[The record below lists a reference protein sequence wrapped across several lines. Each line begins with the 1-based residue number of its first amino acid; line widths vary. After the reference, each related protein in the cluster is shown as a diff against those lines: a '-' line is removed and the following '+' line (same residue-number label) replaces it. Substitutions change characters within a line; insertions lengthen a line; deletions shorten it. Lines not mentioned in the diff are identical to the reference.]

1 MPYFEVDKKV
11 SILHVVFLIRPPHYA
26 CIAARTVDPEVHV
39 AQYAEA
45 ISTTFLAT
53 YISDPEGNS

>member
-1 MPYFEVDKKV
+1 MSYFEVDKKV
-11 SILHVVFLIRPPHYA
+11 SILHVVLIRPPHYA
-26 CIAARTVDPEVHV
+26 YIAAKTVHPEVYV
-39 AQYAEA
+39 AQYAKA